1 MRKQPSRYKRR
12 PKGQVR
18 EVFNTRYHLKTQTK
32 LPLMRTTGYN
42 MTSRP
47 FSLLRFHWRQHAPA
61 KHPHLLHA
69 YCQEDMSK
77 KFMETTSCI
86 EERKAPEYGH
96 VTYVLATIAIYFC
109 TLHFALCSH
118 AQSKT
123 KQNKTKQKKVH
134 KLSQSRSQDHW
145 ICPDLQR
152 QKGFL

>member
-18 EVFNTRYHLKTQTK
+18 EVFNTRSHLKTQSKATTDEE
-32 LPLMRTTGYN
+32 LTGYD

-47 FSLLRFHWRQHAPA
+47 FRLLRFHWRQHAPA

-86 EERKAPEYGH
+86 EERKAPEYSH
-96 VTYVLATIAIYFC
+96 VTYVLATIAIY
-109 TLHFALCSH
+109 FALCSH

-134 KLSQSRSQDHW
+134 KLSQSRSQDH
-145 ICPDLQR
+145 
-152 QKGFL
+152 